1 MYKIDWGEK
10 ALHSLTKLDVFL
22 AKRILI
28 KIDKLQENPFSQ
40 NVKRLKNSSYFRLRV
55 GDYSVIFEI
64 IDDKIRILKI
74 GHRKNIYAK

>member
-40 NVKRLKNSSYFRLRV
+40 NVKRL
-55 GDYSVIFEI
+55 D
-64 IDDKIRILKI
+64 
-74 GHRKNIYAK
+74 